1 MFCIYIYGSSHWN
14 GSRVLE
20 GLIIMI
26 LSMRDEWENEEI
38 LQTLT
43 NVMVCLK
50 VKLEYNFK
58 SMIVKT
64 VYFTH

>member
-1 MFCIYIYGSSHWN
+1 
-14 GSRVLE
+14 
-20 GLIIMI
+20 MI

>member
-1 MFCIYIYGSSHWN
+1 MICIYIYGSSHWN
-14 GSRVLE
+14 GSKVLE

-26 LSMRDEWENEEI
+26 LSMRDEWENKEI

-58 SMIVKT
+58 SIIVKT